1 LTNIYE
7 PEFDEPREWDGYRAR
22 RARLGYQLGTERI
35 GLSLWEIP
43 PGEAAYPYHFHLGEE
58 EVVVVLEG
66 TPILRSHAGERALT
80 AGEAIRFPCGEEGAH
95 QLLNEGSGVVRL
107 LALSTHGQPDIV
119 VYPDS
124 EKLGVAERSP
134 KNGPGLHKIFRSSDS
149 VDYWDGESRR
159 RSP

>member
-1 LTNIYE
+1 MGIAPAE
-7 PEFDEPREWDGYRAR
+7 PGSAISWEPSGSASAFGRYHQAK
-22 RARLGYQLGTERI
+22 LL
-35 GLSLWEIP
+35 IP
-43 PGEAAYPYHFHLGEE
+43 
-58 EVVVVLEG
+58 
-66 TPILRSHAGERALT
+66 
-80 AGEAIRFPCGEEGAH
+80 EGAH

-124 EKLGVAERSP
+124 EKLGVAERNP
-134 KNGPGLHKIFRSSDS
+134 NGAGLHKIFRSSDS